1 MKDKQ
6 EKLFKRRSHK
16 MKAVKF
22 VQSIVLIAVIGFV
35 FSSGVSAQVDGEN
48 KVKNGEKIAKN
59 GNPSDKDNKV
69 KSTNSD
75 LTNDKE
81 EKDPKSADSQKDDD
95 AEKVVSYYN
104 NYLSEYKLGPND
116 IISVEVFGQCPDYCR
131 TALTV
136 PPTAKISYP
145 LIREGVF
152 VGGRTTLQ
160 VQDEITK
167 ALDEY
172 IIEPKVTVTLVKA
185 GSARYAVMGKVGVPG
200 VRIMDRRLS
209 INEAILEA
217 GGLAKGASKKKVF
230 LARFSPQGFLERKE
244 VDLEAIERGKI
255 PTVFLQPGDQVF
267 VGEKGFTW
275 GKFFNVIEKVSFA
288 RILFGSPF

>member
-1 MKDKQ
+1 
-6 EKLFKRRSHK
+6 

-22 VQSIVLIAVIGFV
+22 FQNIALVALIGLIFSNGVL
-35 FSSGVSAQVDGEN
+35 AQVTDGEN

-59 GNPSDKDNKV
+59 GNTEKTDENNLEPKKSLTGQEDKTD
-69 KSTNSD
+69 
-75 LTNDKE
+75 E
-81 EKDPKSADSQKDDD
+81 EEDQD
-95 AEKVVSYYN
+95 ATEVVSYYN

-136 PPTAKISYP
+136 PPTAKVSYP

-152 VGGRTTLQ
+152 VGGRTTVQ
-160 VQDEITK
+160 VQDAITK

-172 IIEPKVTVTLVKA
+172 IIDPKVTVTLVKA

-200 VRIMDRRLS
+200 VRIMDRKVS

-217 GGLAKGASKKKVF
+217 GGLAKGADKKKVF
-230 LARFSPQGFLERKE
+230 LARFTPQGFLERKE
-244 VDLEAIERGKI
+244 VDLEGIERGKI
-255 PTVFLQPGDQVF
+255 PTIFLQPGDQVI

-275 GKFFNVIEKVSFA
+275 GKFFSVLERASFA